1 LSPKTSE
8 PIGGS
13 ADIEERPVQVFVPHR
28 AGLPKLSTYFA
39 TLWRRRHF
47 AVELSRASMRAAHTN
62 TFFGQFWLVISPALN
77 AAVYFLLVT
86 IIRGG
91 HSGPDFFIHLLAGLF
106 AFNFISAT
114 MSAGAESVVRGGSLV
129 LNTAFPLLLLPW
141 SALRTAFFRFL
152 PSLIILLAFFV
163 YFDFVG
169 PHPMDCSGAGDC
181 IPLNTVHFSPVQ
193 LMAIPAFAL
202 IFVFAAGLAG
212 LMATVQVYFRDTTQ
226 FLPYATRI
234 WLYLSPVLYYADQLK
249 PWMLKLELFN
259 PLYPL
264 LGIWTDTLARGVM
277 PAPSAWLGAAAW
289 ALGSLLVGTFYFISR
304 EREFAVRI

>member
-1 LSPKTSE
+1 MSE
-8 PIGGS
+8 LVE
-13 ADIEERPVQVFVPHR
+13 AQDRPVHVFLPHR
-28 AGLPKLSTYFA
+28 AGLPRLSTYFA

-47 AVELSRASMRAAHTN
+47 AIELSRASMRAAHTN

-77 AAVYFLLVT
+77 AAVYFLLVN

-91 HSGPDFFIHLLAGLF
+91 NSGPDFFIHLLAGLF
-106 AFNFISAT
+106 AFNFISASMT
-114 MSAGAESVVRGGSLV
+114 AGAESVVRGGSLV

-152 PSLIILLAFFV
+152 PSMLILLAFFA
-163 YFDFVG
+163 YFDWFG
-169 PHPMDCSGAGDC
+169 PHPVECVPATGVCTD
-181 IPLNTVHFSPVQ
+181 LNTVHFSVVQ

-202 IFVFAAGLAG
+202 IFIFAAGLAA
-212 LMATVQVYFRDTTQ
+212 LMAAVQVYFRDTTQ

-234 WLYLSPVLYYADQLK
+234 WLYLSPVLYYADQMK
-249 PWMLKLELFN
+249 PWMLKFELLN

-277 PAPSAWLGAAAW
+277 PPLTWWLGSAAW
-289 ALGSLLVGTFYFISR
+289 AFGTLLIGTLYFISR

>member
-1 LSPKTSE
+1 MSE
-8 PIGGS
+8 TTETVS
-13 ADIEERPVQVFVPHR
+13 RPVQTFLPHR
-28 AGLPKLSTYFA
+28 AGLPRLSTYFV

-47 AVELSRASMRAAHTN
+47 AIELSRASMRAAHTN

-77 AAVYFLLVT
+77 AVVYFLLVN

-91 HSGPDFFIHLLAGLF
+91 NSGPDFFLHLLAGLF

-114 MSAGAESVVRGGSLV
+114 MSAGANSVVSGGSLV

-152 PSLIILLAFFV
+152 PSLIILLAFFS
-163 YFDFVG
+163 YFAFIG
-169 PHPMDCSGAGDC
+169 PHPVACDAAGVC
-181 IPLNTVHFSPVQ
+181 VELNTVHFSPVQ
-193 LMAIPAFAL
+193 LMAIPAFML
-202 IFVFAAGLAG
+202 IFVFAAGLAA

-234 WLYLSPVLYYADQLK
+234 WLYLSPVLYYADQLQ
-249 PWMLKLELFN
+249 PWMLKLEYFN
-259 PLYPL
+259 PLFPL
-264 LGIWTDTLARGVM
+264 LGIWTDTLARGIM
-277 PAPSAWLGAAAW
+277 PPMSWWLGSAAW
-289 ALGSLLVGTFYFISR
+289 AFGTLLIGTLYFISR

>member
-1 LSPKTSE
+1 MSE
-8 PIGGS
+8 V
-13 ADIEERPVQVFVPHR
+13 AQTKARPVHVFLPHR
-28 AGLPKLSTYFA
+28 AGLPRLSTYFV

-47 AVELSRASMRAAHTN
+47 AIELSRASMRAAHTN

-77 AAVYFLLVT
+77 AAVYFLLVN

-91 HSGPDFFIHLLAGLF
+91 NSGPDFFIHLLAGLF

-114 MSAGAESVVRGGSLV
+114 MTAGADSVVRGGSLV

-141 SALRTAFFRFL
+141 SSLRTAFFRFL
-152 PSLIILLAFFV
+152 PSLLILLAFFA
-163 YFDFVG
+163 YFDWIG
-169 PHPMDCSGAGDC
+169 PHPMACDQVTGECVA
-181 IPLNTVHFSPVQ
+181 LNTVHFSVVQ

-202 IFVFAAGLAG
+202 IFVFAAGLGA
-212 LMATVQVYFRDTTQ
+212 LMATVQVYFRDTSQ

-234 WLYLSPVLYYADQLK
+234 WLYLSPVLYFADQLQ
-249 PWMLKLELFN
+249 PWMLKVELFN

-264 LGIWTDTLARGVM
+264 LGVWTDTLARGVM
-277 PAPSAWLGAAAW
+277 PPLTWWLGAAAW
-289 ALGSLLVGTFYFISR
+289 ALGSLLIGTLYFISR

>member
-1 LSPKTSE
+1 MSGNVDTQ
-8 PIGGS
+8 
-13 ADIEERPVQVFVPHR
+13 ERHVQVYVPHR
-28 AGLPKLSTYFA
+28 AGLPRLTTYFA

-77 AAVYFLLVT
+77 AAVYFLLVN

-91 HSGPDFFIHLLAGLF
+91 NSGPDFFVHLLAGLF

-152 PSLIILLAFFV
+152 PSLVILLAFFT
-163 YFDFVG
+163 YFDFAG
-169 PHPMDCSGAGDC
+169 PHPTACDSAGVC
-181 IPLNTVHFSPVQ
+181 VELNTVHFSPVQ
-193 LMAIPAFAL
+193 LLAIPAFAI
-202 IFVFAAGLAG
+202 IFVFAAGLAA

-234 WLYLSPVLYYADQLK
+234 WLYLSPVLYFADQLK
-249 PWMLKLELFN
+249 PWMVKLELFN
-259 PLYPL
+259 PLYPM
-264 LGIWTDTLARGVM
+264 LGIWGDTLVRGIVP
-277 PAPSAWLGAAAW
+277 PATVWLGAAAW
-289 ALGSLLVGTFYFISR
+289 ALGALLLGTIYFISR

>member
-1 LSPKTSE
+1 MSE
-8 PIGGS
+8 G
-13 ADIEERPVQVFVPHR
+13 AQTKARPVHVFLPHR
-28 AGLPKLSTYFA
+28 AGLPRLSTYFV

-47 AVELSRASMRAAHTN
+47 AIELSRASMRAAHTN

-77 AAVYFLLVT
+77 AAVYFLLVN

-91 HSGPDFFIHLLAGLF
+91 NSGPDFFVHLLAGLF

-114 MSAGAESVVRGGSLV
+114 MTAGADSVVRGGSLV

-141 SALRTAFFRFL
+141 SSLRTAFFRFL
-152 PSLIILLAFFV
+152 PSLLILLAFFA
-163 YFDFVG
+163 YFDWVG
-169 PHPMDCSGAGDC
+169 PHPMDCDQVTGECVA
-181 IPLNTVHFSPVQ
+181 LNTVHFSVVQ

-202 IFVFAAGLAG
+202 IFVFAAGLGA
-212 LMATVQVYFRDTTQ
+212 LMATVQVYFRDTSQ

-234 WLYLSPVLYYADQLK
+234 WLYLSPVLYYADQLQ
-249 PWMLKLELFN
+249 PWMLKVELLN

-264 LGIWTDTLARGVM
+264 LGVWTDTLARGVM
-277 PAPSAWLGAAAW
+277 PPLAWWLGATAW
-289 ALGSLLVGTFYFISR
+289 AFGSLLIGTLYFISR